1 MRGILK
7 VALIMMA
14 IFLSYVFI
22 VNFPFIMASFDEEK
36 YVDGEVFRPVNDSF
50 DFRKFKMTDKNAESY
65 WALIQK
71 SGYAQLID
79 NTENVTVNVFEWNKM
94 TFAQK
99 DRIYSSFLLEMD
111 RPYHMAD
118 GFRVI
123 EVDYW
128 SMSLYGAYAAND
140 DNSTLVYV
148 ITPYENR
155 TLELIETVEFN
166 EM

>member
-7 VALIMMA
+7 VALVMMA
-14 IFLSYVFI
+14 VVLAYVFI
-22 VNFPFIMASFDEEK
+22 VNFPFIMASFDEDR
-36 YVDGEVFRPVNDSF
+36 YVDGEVFMPVNDSYY
-50 DFRKFKMTDKNAESY
+50 FRKFKMTDQNAESY

-71 SGYAQLID
+71 SGYVQFID
-79 NTENVTVNVFEWNKM
+79 STENVTVNVFEWNKM

-111 RPYHMAD
+111 RPHHMAD

-123 EVDYW
+123 EIDFL
-128 SMSLYGAYAAND
+128 SKMFYGAYVANE

-148 ITPYENR
+148 ITPYENE
-155 TLELIETVEFN
+155 TLELINTVEFY
-166 EM
+166 E